1 MTNDPAF
8 AGDVTASS
16 PTFLGIFSGGTQSD
30 AYKISSDGL
39 VVVGSADDNA
49 GNAAVFRWTAS
60 GGMVNLGTVT
70 GGNFANLA
78 GISADG
84 SVVVGYAGAGRSS
97 QHAFRWTSAT
107 GMVDLGTLGG
117 NYSYANAV
125 SADGAVVVGRAF
137 VTGSNQ
143 HAFRW
148 TSATDM
154 VDLGTLGGNF
164 SSATAISADG
174 AIVVGNSWTTPG
186 GNQHAFQWTS
196 ATGMADLGTLGGN
209 FSNAIAISA
218 DGTAVVGQARTDDN
232 NLHAFRWTSSTKMQ
246 DLGTLSGGVSSI
258 ASLVSADGAVV
269 VGGST
274 SNIDG
279 TFISHAFRWTSAT
292 NMVDLGTLGGLYSVA
307 NAMTPGGTV
316 LVGRSTISDSSWHAF
331 RWTSTTG
338 MADLNT
344 LLSNA
349 GVNMTGITLSEAN
362 AISANGQYIVGG
374 GTGPT
379 TNGNTQAYI
388 VRYVDATV
396 APPPPPV
403 VSAGTTDSTPSP
415 VVTGGATT
423 DPTPIAGLT
432 TPASLQSSA
441 NEIGKERQTT
451 MGQMHGFADQMLQEG
466 TAFGTPSSVSAFGSV
481 GSASAGL
488 SGHVDLEP
496 FEVMA
501 GIGYAS
507 EDYPGASMDGAFI
520 AAAKLR
526 YTHMF
531 DARFGAFGEIG
542 GFYSPDSDYHFSRTY
557 ANGAGTAMGSGK
569 ASGEQAYGFARIGTL
584 IKLTPDDQ
592 FAPSFELG
600 RQTLHT
606 SSYNEVLSSV
616 NPFDAS
622 MPASSSTMD
631 LFKLRGQWVHDF
643 TSKIEGS
650 VWGAWAHGFNYHDG
664 SQLNVG
670 GLGSLSPQTSG
681 SLDWAEYG
689 VRVDYKLTEK
699 MKVAAFVNGVAG
711 GDVGSRAHVGADVS
725 LHF

>member
-1 MTNDPAF
+1 M
-8 AGDVTASS
+8 TASS
-16 PTFLGIFSGGTQSD
+16 PTFLGTLSGGGPSD
-30 AYKISSDGL
+30 AFY
-39 VVVGSADDNA
+39 
-49 GNAAVFRWTAS
+49 
-60 GGMVNLGTVT
+60 
-70 GGNFANLA
+70 
-78 GISADG
+78 ISADG
-84 SVVVGYAGAGRSS
+84 SVVAGDAINASGYERAFRWTSATGTMADLGTLGGNNSYTRSLSVDGSVVVGESTTSGNQLR
-97 QHAFRWTSAT
+97 AFRWTSAT

-117 NYSYANAV
+117 ALSFAHAV
-125 SADGAVVVGRAF
+125 SADGSVVVGQAS
-137 VTGSNQ
+137 TSGIGNG

-148 TSATDM
+148 TSATGM
-154 VDLGTLGGNF
+154 TDLGTLGGGDSVGN
-164 SSATAISADG
+164 AVSADG
-174 AIVVGNSWTTPG
+174 SVVVGQATTSS
-186 GNQHAFQWTS
+186 NYNHAFRWTS
-196 ATGMADLGTLGGN
+196 ATGTMADLGTFGGN
-209 FSNAIAISA
+209 FSYAYAVNA
-218 DGTAVVGQARTDDN
+218 DGSVVVGQADTN
-232 NLHAFRWTSSTKMQ
+232 SSGNSHAFRWTSSTNMQ
-246 DLGTLSGGVSSI
+246 DLGVLSGGTLSS
-258 ASLVSADGAVV
+258 AYLVTADGSIV
-269 VGGST
+269 VGD
-274 SNIDG
+274 SNTVVNGVSGI
-279 TFISHAFRWTSAT
+279 HAFRWTSAT
-292 NMVDLGTLGGLYSVA
+292 NMVDLGTLGGTFSDAVGM
-307 NAMTPGGTV
+307 NSGGTV
-316 LVGRSTISDSSWHAF
+316 VVGQSTTSGNSWHAF
-331 RWTSTTG
+331 RWTSATG

-344 LLSNA
+344 LLANA
-349 GVNMTGITLSEAN
+349 GVNMTGITLTQAN
-362 AISANGQYIVGG
+362 GVSANGQYIVGG
-374 GTGPT
+374 GTNPT
-379 TNGNTQAYI
+379 SNGNIQAYI

-396 APPPPPV
+396 APPT
-403 VSAGTTDSTPSP
+403 SGGTSD
-415 VVTGGATT
+415 
-423 DPTPIAGLT
+423 PIAGLT
-432 TPASLQSSA
+432 TLASLQSSA
-441 NEIGKERQTT
+441 NELGKERQTT

-501 GIGYAS
+501 GVGYAS
-507 EDYPGASMDGAFI
+507 EDYPGASMEGAFI

-531 DARFGAFGEIG
+531 DARYGAFGEVG

-622 MPASSSTMD
+622 MPASSATME

-711 GDVGSRAHVGADVS
+711 GDVASRAHVGLDVAVR
-725 LHF
+725 F